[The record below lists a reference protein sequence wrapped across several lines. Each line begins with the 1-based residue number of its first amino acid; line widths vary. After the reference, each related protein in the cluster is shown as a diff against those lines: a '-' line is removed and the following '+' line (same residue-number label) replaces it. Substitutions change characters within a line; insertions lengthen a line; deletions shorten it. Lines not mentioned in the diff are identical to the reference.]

1 MHVIKYLLL
10 LFPTFA
16 FGQLADNYNEDQYS
30 TYITPSVGTQGE
42 TYLRAEIENTLA
54 FGMMQA
60 SVQTNIERTN
70 LQLKL
75 GFGWNQK
82 DWRLYIFMPYLNY
95 SVDERRYNTP
105 FCAEGF
111 WNPRSRWVP
120 QIALN
125 IDVYKNSVVP
135 SLRAKMLIN
144 RFIVKE
150 KRYGRSPQ
158 K

>member
-1 MHVIKYLLL
+1 MNMHVIKYLLL

-82 DWRLYIFMPYLNY
+82 DWRLYIYRFTALC
-95 SVDERRYNTP
+95 SVGN
-105 FCAEGF
+105 
-111 WNPRSRWVP
+111 
-120 QIALN
+120 
-125 IDVYKNSVVP
+125 
-135 SLRAKMLIN
+135 
-144 RFIVKE
+144 
-150 KRYGRSPQ
+150 
-158 K
+158 